1 MEYKIFFIERMYLN
15 RDSIIHTTVILC
27 SQTLNLLK
35 MASNGSFGGC
45 RLRDRDLGPRFF
57 VFYPLGGS
65 LGHPCD
71 QSKHRW
77 SPTCGCTVY
86 NDLCIQVYTT
96 VYNAQ
101 VAASMQ
107 RRLFGKPRRRISGL
121 ADGSHHGQECGFN
134 CTTSC
139 FGLNGTIFHF

>member
-1 MEYKIFFIERMYLN
+1 MIFLIERMYLN

-86 NDLCIQVYTT
+86 NDLCIQCLQLFTMLKWRHLCNADCLGNRAAGSQGQLMARIT
-96 VYNAQ
+96 VKNVVLIAPHP
-101 VAASMQ
+101 A
-107 RRLFGKPRRRISGL
+107 L
-121 ADGSHHGQECGFN
+121 A
-134 CTTSC
+134 
-139 FGLNGTIFHF
+139 